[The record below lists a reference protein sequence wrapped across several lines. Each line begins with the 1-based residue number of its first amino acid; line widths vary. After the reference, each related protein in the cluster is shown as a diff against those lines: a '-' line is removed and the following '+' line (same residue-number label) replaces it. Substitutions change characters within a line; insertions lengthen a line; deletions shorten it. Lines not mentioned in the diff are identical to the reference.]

1 MHLGGRLVI
10 ETVDAILE
18 GKVKSIPQEEMA
30 VAGELRPAP
39 KIFKETCRI
48 DWNQPVKKIYDFIR
62 GLSPYP
68 AAWSELITS
77 EEGAAVVVKIF
88 ESEKIYESHQISY
101 RNNCDRWKEIHESSC
116 TGWIC
121 IYSFFTASR

>member
-1 MHLGGRLVI
+1 
-10 ETVDAILE
+10 
-18 GKVKSIPQEEMA
+18 MA
-30 VAGELRPAP
+30 VVGELRPAP

-48 DWNQPVKKIYDFIR
+48 DWNQPVKKVYDFIR

-68 AAWSELITS
+68 AAWSELITA

-88 ESEKIYESHQISY
+88 ESEKIYEPHQMSY
-101 RNNCDRWKEIHESSC
+101 RHGGDRWKEIHESGC

-121 IYSFFTASR
+121 ISSFFAASRQKTAEDR